1 MADATA
7 PTRIL
12 SSPASIPGAHATAAQ
27 CCAKYQVSRT
37 TWWRWSQTPGFPQP
51 MRFGRAVRWHIE
63 AVEAFLTQ
71 PRA

>member
-1 MADATA
+1 MADATV
-7 PTRIL
+7 PTRM
-12 SSPASIPGAHATAAQ
+12 PSIPGAYATAAQ

-37 TWWRWSQTPGFPQP
+37 TWWRWSQAPGFPQP
-51 MRFGRAVRWHIE
+51 MRFERAVRWPIE